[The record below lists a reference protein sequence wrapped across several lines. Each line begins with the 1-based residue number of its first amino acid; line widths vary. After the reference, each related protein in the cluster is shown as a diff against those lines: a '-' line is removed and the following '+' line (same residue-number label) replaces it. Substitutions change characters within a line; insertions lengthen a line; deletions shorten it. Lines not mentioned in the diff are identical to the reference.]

1 MEVYVKL
8 KKFLSEKRYLL
19 KIKNCEMILEK
30 TETTE
35 TQNPDESRVHIKYI
49 NILESNDKKKEL
61 TIERTDNGDK
71 FKFLFE
77 TSDELSRLVTEIE
90 SEKNNYSSFIKDYYT
105 ANDSY
110 NLIDGQSFF
119 DYFKSVVSFITE
131 LEKSLS
137 NVKMDENLEEILNIQ
152 TNFVNKINSY
162 IQIINT
168 NSNQLKFDNNDESTL
183 LSRAKEIKTL
193 LEELKEVIEN
203 CTHGLSSNDV
213 KQYIST
219 FKEEIIQKGKE
230 IIMLIEEIKYNLA
243 NYLALKSLGSN
254 ENGYETFS
262 SKEDEI
268 SKMLLE
274 NENLKI
280 QIENLE
286 IENDII
292 QQFLDINK

>member
-77 TSDELSRLVTEIE
+77 TSDELSRLITEIE

-243 NYLALKSLGSN
+243 NYLALKSLGSI